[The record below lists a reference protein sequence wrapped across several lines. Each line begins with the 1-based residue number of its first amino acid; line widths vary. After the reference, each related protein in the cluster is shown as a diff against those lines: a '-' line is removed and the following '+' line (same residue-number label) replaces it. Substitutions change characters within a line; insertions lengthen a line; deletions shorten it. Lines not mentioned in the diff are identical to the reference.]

1 MPCVMEAFLW
11 VWVTRML
18 QPLNGIGHPHKVT
31 AFDWTEEHCA
41 EVTNLSRAAARA
53 CYAAKQ
59 AEAEEEQ
66 RQAAE
71 RQKAVKQREDVEIGT
86 FEL

>member
-18 QPLNGIGHPHKVT
+18 QPIDGVGQPHKVT
-31 AFDWTEEHCA
+31 AFDWTDAHWVEMSKQS
-41 EVTNLSRAAARA
+41 NAAARA
-53 CYAAKQ
+53 RYAAKK
-59 AEAEEEQ
+59 ANAEEKQ

-71 RQKAVKQREDVEIGT
+71 KQKAVKQREDREVGT

>member
-1 MPCVMEAFLW
+1 MPCVMESFLW

-18 QPLNGIGHPHKVT
+18 QPLHGVGQPHKVT
-31 AFDWTEEHCA
+31 AFDWTDAHWVEMSKQS
-41 EVTNLSRAAARA
+41 NAAARA
-53 CYAAKQ
+53 LYAAKK
-59 AEAEEEQ
+59 ADAEEKQ

-71 RQKAVKQREDVEIGT
+71 KQKAVNQQDDREIGT

>member
-1 MPCVMEAFLW
+1 MPCIMEQFLW

-18 QPLNGIGHPHKVT
+18 QPLHGVGQPHKVT
-31 AFDWTEEHCA
+31 AFDWTDAHWA
-41 EVTNLSRAAARA
+41 EMSNQSRAAARA

-59 AEAEEEQ
+59 AEAEEKQ

-71 RQKAVKQREDVEIGT
+71 RQKAVKQQEDKDIGT